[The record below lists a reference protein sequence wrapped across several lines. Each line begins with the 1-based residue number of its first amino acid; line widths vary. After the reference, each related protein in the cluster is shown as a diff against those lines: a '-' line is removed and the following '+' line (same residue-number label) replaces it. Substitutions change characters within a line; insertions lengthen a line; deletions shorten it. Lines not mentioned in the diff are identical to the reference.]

1 MTRHR
6 LRTGRCLA
14 SAFALFTFV
23 IASAAPAGEAT
34 FSHTYGDN
42 AAAGGYAKINGISMY
57 YEVYGEGE
65 PLVLIHGSGQS
76 IASMKHQIE
85 FFADRYRVVVADSR
99 AHGKSGMGEKQ
110 MTYRQMASDWAGLVR
125 HLELGPVRLVGW
137 SDGGNIGLLMGLL
150 YPEVIGRLA
159 IMGANMRP
167 DTTAVYDWA
176 VDWVARESQRVDDML
191 ASGDTTRN
199 WEAARQQMYLLRELP
214 NISQDE
220 MRRIEAPVLVM
231 AGDRDIIR
239 EEHTVFMYQ
248 TLPRAHLA
256 IFPGQTHFTP
266 TTDPELFNTTVARF
280 MERPYTRPESKTF
293 VLAEH

>member
-1 MTRHR
+1 
-6 LRTGRCLA
+6 
-14 SAFALFTFV
+14 
-23 IASAAPAGEAT
+23 
-34 FSHTYGDN
+34 
-42 AAAGGYAKINGISMY
+42 MY
-57 YEVYGEGE
+57 YEVYGQGE

-76 IASMKHQIE
+76 IESMKHQIE
-85 FFADRYRVVVADSR
+85 YFADRYRVVVADSR
-99 AHGKSGMGEKQ
+99 AHGKSGMGAEQ
-110 MTYRQMASDWAGLVR
+110 MTYRQMASDWAGLIE
-125 HLELGPVRLVGW
+125 HLELGRVRLVGW

-150 YPEVIGRLA
+150 YPQMIDRVA
-159 IMGANMRP
+159 VMGANMRP

-176 VDWVARESQRVDDML
+176 VDWVARESQRVDDRL

-214 NISQDE
+214 NISEDE
-220 MRRIEAPVLVM
+220 LRRIEAPVLVM

-239 EEHTVFMYQ
+239 EEHTVFIYQ

>member
-1 MTRHR
+1 
-6 LRTGRCLA
+6 
-14 SAFALFTFV
+14 
-23 IASAAPAGEAT
+23 
-34 FSHTYGDN
+34 
-42 AAAGGYAKINGISMY
+42 
-57 YEVYGEGE
+57 
-65 PLVLIHGSGQS
+65 
-76 IASMKHQIE
+76 
-85 FFADRYRVVVADSR
+85 
-99 AHGKSGMGEKQ
+99 
-110 MTYRQMASDWAGLVR
+110 
-125 HLELGPVRLVGW
+125 
-137 SDGGNIGLLMGLL
+137 
-150 YPEVIGRLA
+150 
-159 IMGANMRP
+159 
-167 DTTAVYDWA
+167 
-176 VDWVARESQRVDDML
+176 
-191 ASGDTTRN
+191 
-199 WEAARQQMYLLRELP
+199 MYLLRELP